1 MAPNNVSKHRQ
12 ELGVIWYVVPLGW
25 VAIAVTSFVVLC
37 NVSQLPSEL
46 TSAQQ
51 SAQGTAPV
59 ASILNEAPVP
69 TASSVF
75 TQRAY
80 DKVEHVQAF

>member
-1 MAPNNVSKHRQ
+1 MAPNNVSKHSQ

-46 TSAQQ
+46 ESAQQ
-51 SAQGTAPV
+51 SAQGTEPL
-59 ASILNEAPVP
+59 ASVLSEAVP

-80 DKVEHVQAF
+80 DDVEHVQAF